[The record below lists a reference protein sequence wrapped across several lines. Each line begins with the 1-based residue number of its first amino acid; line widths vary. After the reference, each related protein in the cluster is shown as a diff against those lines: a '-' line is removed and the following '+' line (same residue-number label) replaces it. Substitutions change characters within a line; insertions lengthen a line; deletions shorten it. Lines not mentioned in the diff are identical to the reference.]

1 MRWIGR
7 SGTYYSENDLIII
20 RRVNG
25 KWNGTSQQGDWLL
38 EAESLK
44 KAKAIA
50 EAKIKTWEVY

>member
-38 EAESLK
+38 EDESLK
-44 KAKAIA
+44 EAKAIA
-50 EAKIKTWEVY
+50 EAIIKNREVY

>member
-38 EAESLK
+38 EDESLK

-50 EAKIKTWEVY
+50 AAII

>member
-38 EAESLK
+38 EDKSLK

-50 EAKIKTWEVY
+50 EAIIKNREVY

>member
-7 SGTYYSENDLIII
+7 GGTYYSENDLVIL

-25 KWNGTSQQGDWLL
+25 KWNGTSQHGDWLL

-50 EAKIKTWEVY
+50 EAIIKNREVY

>member
-7 SGTYYSENDLIII
+7 GRTYYSENDLIII

-25 KWNGTSQQGDWLL
+25 KWNGTSQQRDWLF
-38 EAESLK
+38 EDESLK

-50 EAKIKTWEVY
+50 EAIIKNREVC

>member
-1 MRWIGR
+1 MKWIGR
-7 SGTYYSENDLIII
+7 RETYYSENDLVII

-25 KWNGTSQQGDWLL
+25 KWNGTSQYGNWLY

-50 EAKIKTWEVY
+50 ETIIKNREVY

>member
-25 KWNGTSQQGDWLL
+25 KWNGTSQHVDWLL

-50 EAKIKTWEVY
+50 EAIIKNREVH

>member
-7 SGTYYSENDLIII
+7 SWTYYSENDLIII

-25 KWNGTSQQGDWLL
+25 KWNGTSQNGDWLL

-50 EAKIKTWEVY
+50 EAIIKNREVY

>member
-38 EAESLK
+38 EDESLK
-44 KAKAIA
+44 KAKAIT
-50 EAKIKTWEVY
+50 EAIIKNREVY

>member
-1 MRWIGR
+1 MKWIGR
-7 SGTYYSENDLIII
+7 RGTYYSENDLVII

-25 KWNGTSQQGDWLL
+25 KWNGTSQYGDWLY

-50 EAKIKTWEVY
+50 EAIIKNREVY

>member
-25 KWNGTSQQGDWLL
+25 KWNGTSQQGIGC
-38 EAESLK
+38 LK
-44 KAKAIA
+44 MNH
-50 EAKIKTWEVY
+50 

>member
-25 KWNGTSQQGDWLL
+25 KGNVERFVTENHGYMCGTKLMTCHQKVDTL
-38 EAESLK
+38 E
-44 KAKAIA
+44 
-50 EAKIKTWEVY
+50 

>member
-25 KWNGTSQQGDWLL
+25 KWNGSSQQGFCLFEE
-38 EAESLK
+38 EALK
-44 KAKAIA
+44 IAKAIA
-50 EAKIKTWEVY
+50 EAIIKNREVY